1 MPENSSKRRFNR
13 MDVLILLIL
22 ATILCSIIFRFQL
35 LDRFFKNENQDAAIV
50 SFSVS
55 NLQKA
60 SSALF
65 TVGNEFTV
73 NHVVLGELES
83 RSITAA
89 KTDYII
95 ADDGSAETA
104 LQPVYDQDRIDVT
117 GTLRVIGTRTEKGFY
132 WNGTTLLCANS
143 ALSVVVS
150 NTTFSIKITEIAFE
164 KN

>member
-1 MPENSSKRRFNR
+1 MPETTSKRRFNR
-13 MDVLILLIL
+13 MDVLILLII
-22 ATILCSIIFRFQL
+22 ATILFSIVFRFQL
-35 LDRFFKNENQDAAIV
+35 LDRFFKNENQDTAIV
-50 SFSVS
+50 SFFVS

-73 NHVVLGELES
+73 NNVVLGELEN

-89 KTDYII
+89 KTDYVI
-95 ADDGSAETA
+95 ADGDSTETA
-104 LQPVYDQDRIDVT
+104 LQPVYDQERIDVT

-143 ALSVVVS
+143 TLPVVVS
-150 NTTFSIKITEIAFE
+150 NATFSIRIMEITFE
-164 KN
+164 KS